1 MLSTLAAAMLHLL
14 SLLPGFERELR
25 VLTAVVRRGD
35 TVVDLGAAL
44 GVYSLSL
51 AAIVGRQGTV
61 HAFEPR
67 PSASRRLTR
76 LARWLRLPWLHVH
89 GVAAGSSAGHDVVV
103 VPGRRWGIPGRSY
116 LGVRARHHRHDD
128 GLVTVD
134 QHRTWRV
141 TLDSHFQLDARP
153 TQHLEHLPARKLNG
167 RHPDRP
173 LERPPIAFIKCDIEG
188 GELDALRGA
197 ERILA
202 TDRPIVMCEIEERH
216 VRRFGHEVREVVAF
230 LTGCRYERI
239 SLGRSGSDDGR
250 NQLWVPI
257 ERATAV
263 RAALSS

>member
-1 MLSTLAAAMLHLL
+1 MLSTLASALLHLL
-14 SLLPGFERELR
+14 TFLPGFERELR

-44 GVYSLSL
+44 GVYSFSL
-51 AAIVGRQGTV
+51 AAIVGRDGAV

-89 GVAAGSSAGHDVVV
+89 GVAAGATAGHDVVV

-116 LGVRARHHRHDD
+116 LGGRARHHRHDD

-134 QHRTWRV
+134 QHQTWRV
-141 TLDSHFQLDARP
+141 TLDSHFLLDGPPAQPGAP
-153 TQHLEHLPARKLNG
+153 TRQRVNG
-167 RHPDRP
+167 RHPGHLID
-173 LERPPIAFIKCDIEG
+173 RPPIAFIKCDIEG

-197 ERILA
+197 ERILT

-239 SLGRSGSDDGR
+239 DLGARGSADGR
-250 NQLWVPI
+250 NQLWAPI
-257 ERATAV
+257 ERATTV
-263 RAALSS
+263 RSALSS